1 MAKIKDKGRPPG
13 SPNQGN
19 SYTRTEQVN
28 FRATEGYKQTI
39 KALQLQDPANK
50 LSEADIIHTA
60 LQLYAIRK
68 LSKKGDI
75 YWVNRI
81 I

>member
-1 MAKIKDKGRPPG
+1 MGKIKETGRPPG

-19 SYTRTEQVN
+19 TYPRTEQVN

-39 KALQLQDPANK
+39 KALQLQDTAGK
-50 LSEADIIHTA
+50 LSEADIMHTA

-68 LSKKGDI
+68 LSKKVDI